1 VKIDGWLVERFG
13 ALRNYEVRDLPD
25 GLTVF
30 YGPNGAGKSTL
41 FTFLRQMVF
50 GRHQPEAAGP
60 DPAFQHNGYAG
71 RLSCRGPGGVYT
83 IARTA
88 DQPSHL
94 HVTRPDG
101 QEGSEADLEC
111 LLGGADGRLVG
122 SFLMFNAQDLQALP
136 PLSAPGIRERM
147 LSASVGE
154 ASRSS
159 QRALST
165 IQVRLSRLVRGVE
178 GDTQGLLSTLADLQ
192 SRIDRSTRAAVRY
205 CQLLHAQT
213 QWRLEV
219 EIRTRA
225 VADLRADKARYDALV
240 DLCPVWHELTQ
251 ARHELDKLEFIDE
264 FPDNPEE
271 RLAQAL
277 AAQQSAQ
284 RSADQL
290 VDQEPPLHLPRE
302 RPVTIDNG
310 GVSGEI
316 EALFSTVAQ
325 QRARLREL
333 AATRTDLAQV
343 PAGPLRQFS
352 DRGPEWDE
360 QCLESVDRA
369 HPGTEDLIAWQQ
381 RLKNVVEAVRDRQRE
396 LEATKRTT
404 LDLKCAQNRSLATL
418 NGPEPPSAA
427 VLGEGVRLLQRVR
440 AALAGLG
447 GEQIAT
453 KPWQELIA
461 GHSETIRTLET
472 QVPRLPSAE
481 IRYVAW
487 FAAALGMAAA
497 VWRYAEGDIF
507 GLSQLSVC
515 SVASAWGAEVQRSRR
530 TRSVDADSRRRA
542 RLSLL
547 RREIEDA
554 CEGLRHHQERA
565 TRRRFDI
572 SVDSARLGL
581 PPMPSDRQ
589 LQEREA
595 ELDEQRRQRRNWDDA
610 QAALDATLAALATS
624 EGLEHQQA
632 AALLESQAQQR
643 QTIREWHQ
651 WKVDAGLAD
660 NVTSLRGSVE
670 ARHVETDLLQSGWR
684 CLRTKVA
691 ECERAI
697 AEWDTRARS
706 ALAAAHEL
714 DGPDATGEALV
725 EQIVRAHAHRLQ
737 AENVRNGRVV
747 GPQASSEHSPALQA
761 ARRRLGQCS
770 DALAQLLSEA
780 GASDEAVF
788 RTRLATYRRRL
799 ALLQTIRACE
809 IRSSERL
816 RQEPAAH
823 AILLELSEGNVQEWR
838 RRAARAALE
847 LTGPE
852 ASRNEGLQQLQKI
865 DADACSA
872 SAESAHLSV
881 LETEQAGLKTE
892 ALETVREWRT
902 LAIAASLVA
911 EAQRE
916 VERKC
921 QPVVLRR
928 ASQVFSAVTSS
939 RYECLLQSDDR
950 HELSVV
956 DTKGSRT
963 SVEQLS
969 RATVEQLCF
978 SLRIGL
984 AQELAQCG
992 SLLPLVIDDAFDTFD
1007 PTRSRAMAH
1016 HVVELGRRHQI
1027 LLFTCRP
1034 ETCDLLRSLD
1044 PTVNVITMQEL

>member
-13 ALRNYEVRDLPD
+13 ALRNYEVRDLPG

-50 GRHQPEAAGP
+50 GRHQPDAAGP

-94 HVTRPDG
+94 RVTRPDG

-122 SFLMFNAQDLQALP
+122 SLLMFNAQDLQALP
-136 PLSAPGIRERM
+136 LSAPGIRERIF
-147 LSASVGE
+147 SASVGG

-159 QRALST
+159 QRALSA
-165 IQVRLSRLVRGVE
+165 IRVRLSRLVRGGE
-178 GDTQGLLSTLADLQ
+178 GDTQGLLSTLAELQ

-225 VADLRADKARYDALV
+225 VADLRADKATYDALV

-251 ARHELDKLEFIDE
+251 ARHELDKLESIDE

-277 AAQQSAQ
+277 AAQQAAQ

-290 VDQEPPLHLPRE
+290 VEQVPPLHLPRE

-333 AATRTDLAQV
+333 AATRADLAQV
-343 PAGPLRQFS
+343 PAGPLRQFG

-360 QCLESVDRA
+360 QRLESVDRA
-369 HPGTEDLIAWQQ
+369 HLGTEDLIAWQQ

-396 LEATKRTT
+396 REATKRNT
-404 LDLKCAQNRSLATL
+404 LDLECAQNRILATL

-427 VLGEGVRLLQRVR
+427 VLGEWARLLQRVR
-440 AALAGLG
+440 AALADLG

-530 TRSVDADSRRRA
+530 TKSADAHSRRRA
-542 RLSLL
+542 HVILL
-547 RREIEDA
+547 RREVERA
-554 CEGLRHHQERA
+554 CEGLLDHQERT

-624 EGLEHQQA
+624 EGLEYQQA

-643 QTIREWHQ
+643 QTIREWNQ

-660 NVTSLRGSVE
+660 NVTALRGSVE
-670 ARHVETDLLQSGWR
+670 ARRVETDRLQSWR
-684 CLRTKVA
+684 RLRTEVA

-697 AEWDTRARS
+697 AEWDTHVRT

-725 EQIVRAHAHRLQ
+725 EQIVRAHAHRLR

-747 GPQASSEHSPALQA
+747 GPQPASEHSPALQA
-761 ARRRLGQCS
+761 ARRRLRQCG
-770 DALAQLLSEA
+770 DALAQLFSEA

-809 IRSSERL
+809 MRSSERL
-816 RQEPAAH
+816 RQEPAAN

-852 ASRNEGLQQLQKI
+852 ASRDESLQQLQKI

-892 ALETVREWRT
+892 AVETVREWRT

-916 VERKC
+916 VERQC

-950 HELSVV
+950 RELSVV

-963 SVEQLS
+963 PVEQLS

-992 SLLPLVIDDAFDTFD
+992 SLLPLVIDDALDTFD